1 MKTLYLLRHAKSSWD
16 FPQLS
21 DHDRPLNNR
30 GRNDAP
36 LIGEQLAKRNI
47 MPDLIVSSPAVRA
60 LSTATLIAKELGYDL
75 EKIAIEEKTYPAD
88 PEELLT
94 IIQNTPPKVEEL
106 MLVGHNDGLT
116 DLVNQL
122 SPTYIDNVPTTGI
135 VSLSF
140 DTDAWEK
147 ISPQNARFNFFDTP
161 KNYK

>member
-16 FPQLS
+16 FPHLS

-36 LIGEQLAKRNI
+36 LMGEQLAKRNI
-47 MPDLIVSSPAVRA
+47 KPDLILSSPAVRA
-60 LSTATLIAKELGYDL
+60 ITTATLVAKEIDYDL
-75 EKIAIEEKTYPAD
+75 DKIEIKERAYHAD
-88 PEELLT
+88 PAELLA
-94 IIQNTPPKVEEL
+94 IIQETPSRVEGL
-106 MLVGHNDGLT
+106 MLVGHNDGMT

-122 SPTYIDNVPTTGI
+122 SPTYIENVPTAGV

-140 DTDAWEK
+140 DTSSWKEV
-147 ISPQNARFNFFDTP
+147 SPQNARFNFFDYP